1 MKCQHCGAEVVEGAA
16 FCQACGKSLR
26 SAPPAPATGKEN
38 FAAAVGNRQRPGDEA
53 DEVLWEGQFS
63 KLAMIGAWVGAGAFT
78 VAAVVVG
85 AMAEFDG
92 QKWAI
97 ALGIVVA
104 VWLVLFLRLLYLQY
118 TVHYSLTTQRF
129 VHERGLLWRQVDRI
143 ETIDI
148 DDVTV
153 SQGPIER
160 MLGVGTVRV
169 MSSDKTSPQFQ
180 LVGIEDVRRVA
191 TIIDEARRNERRKR
205 GLHIESV

>member
-1 MKCQHCGAEVVEGAA
+1 MKCQHCGAEVLEGAA
-16 FCQACGKSLR
+16 FCQSCGKSLR
-26 SAPPAPATGKEN
+26 SAPPAPPIGKEH
-38 FAAAVGNRQRPGDEA
+38 FAAAVGNRQRPDDDREA
-53 DEVLWEGQFS
+53 VLWEGQFS
-63 KLAMIGAWVGAGAFT
+63 KLAMIGAWVGAGTFT
-78 VAAVVVG
+78 LAAVVVG
-85 AMAEFDG
+85 AMAGFDG
-92 QKWAI
+92 QSWTI
-97 ALGIVVA
+97 AVGLIIA
-104 VWLVLFLRLLYLQY
+104 VWFVLLLRLLYLQY

-169 MSSDKTSPQFQ
+169 MSSDKTSPEFQ